1 QGARLRLADSEAA
14 FRLMTENATDL
25 IVRLTP
31 DGVLRYVSPASWTLI
46 GRSPHDLLGTSLVH
60 LLHPDDRHLLEDGLA
75 RMVAGRRPTTIVAR
89 VLHRDGHWLWF
100 ETSARPISDPDSGA
114 VCEFQAASRDVTER
128 VSAVEALRASELDVR
143 ALAEHRARLARLQ
156 EGLRRVATAVAR
168 GAEPEEIFALVARE
182 TGGVMDARA
191 ALIGRFAGRE
201 ARVVGAW
208 AEDERL
214 TAALVEQGVTM
225 PLEPGSPAVLA
236 RVARTGAPARVSDYR
251 AIRDHFAP
259 ALAALGV
266 RSGVG
271 APIRVGGQVWGALL
285 ALSTRQEELPPDTE
299 ERLSAFAEL
308 IELAVESSETREEL
322 RRRATYDA
330 LTGLMNHYAFQDALA
345 REVEAARRDDR
356 PLSLVLADVDHLRQ
370 VNELYGHD
378 AADQALAEV
387 AVRLSSLRRPGD
399 VLARLSGDDFAWL
412 MPGTELEEAVVLAGR
427 WRAAVSEH
435 TLARVGARTISAGVA
450 GLAQA
455 GNAHRLVRLAEGARG
470 WAKANGRNLVVG
482 YDPEVVRELTGEE
495 RAERARREQGLA
507 ALGALA
513 RAVDAKDQSTREHS
527 ERVAALAESLSL
539 LLGWSVRR
547 ASDLRD
553 AALMHDV
560 GKIGVPDA
568 ILFKQESLTDAEFTA
583 IKGHASLGGEITS
596 EVLSEEQV
604 SWIRSHHER
613 WDGRG
618 YPDGLGGVQIP
629 DGARIIC
636 VADAFD
642 VMVNIRTYKEPVA
655 PDAALDECVRCAAT
669 QFSPDVVGALRTLLE
684 VSGPSGGPPQRSR

>member
-1 QGARLRLADSEAA
+1 
-14 FRLMTENATDL
+14 
-25 IVRLTP
+25 
-31 DGVLRYVSPASWTLI
+31 
-46 GRSPHDLLGTSLVH
+46 
-60 LLHPDDRHLLEDGLA
+60 
-75 RMVAGRRPTTIVAR
+75 
-89 VLHRDGHWLWF
+89 
-100 ETSARPISDPDSGA
+100 
-114 VCEFQAASRDVTER
+114 
-128 VSAVEALRASELDVR
+128 
-143 ALAEHRARLARLQ
+143 
-156 EGLRRVATAVAR
+156 
-168 GAEPEEIFALVARE
+168 
-182 TGGVMDARA
+182 
-191 ALIGRFAGRE
+191 
-201 ARVVGAW
+201 
-208 AEDERL
+208 
-214 TAALVEQGVTM
+214 
-225 PLEPGSPAVLA
+225 
-236 RVARTGAPARVSDYR
+236 
-251 AIRDHFAP
+251 
-259 ALAALGV
+259 
-266 RSGVG
+266 
-271 APIRVGGQVWGALL
+271 
-285 ALSTRQEELPPDTE
+285 
-299 ERLSAFAEL
+299 
-308 IELAVESSETREEL
+308 
-322 RRRATYDA
+322 
-330 LTGLMNHYAFQDALA
+330 
-345 REVEAARRDDR
+345 
-356 PLSLVLADVDHLRQ
+356 
-370 VNELYGHD
+370 
-378 AADQALAEV
+378 
-387 AVRLSSLRRPGD
+387 
-399 VLARLSGDDFAWL
+399 
-412 MPGTELEEAVVLAGR
+412 
-427 WRAAVSEH
+427 
-435 TLARVGARTISAGVA
+435 VA